1 MPGKKAVAET
11 MKKPNWESI
20 EKSILGKLKPFQ
32 RRTAEWAFSRLYPV
46 DGESGSRRFLV
57 ADEVGLGKTLIAKG
71 IIAMALRHLQ
81 AKVKRI
87 DIVYICSNRDIARQN
102 LSRLRIDG
110 LDGVDFTPHDRLTLL
125 PLVENWHDDNRK
137 SAFRQTG
144 VNMISLTPGTSLELS
159 GGTGLARERALIL
172 LMLKPVC
179 PDISETRLRNMF
191 HFPSE
196 LKGFTR
202 ELQLLTERYFI
213 DPSLQEGFGK
223 AIRRNKKLF
232 AAIHELSESFSR
244 QRSNI
249 DGAAEPYVSARRL
262 IGELRQ
268 TLATVCIDDL
278 EPDLVILDEFQRFAH
293 LLTPSDELAADAE
306 LAQRLF
312 DYSDKNASV
321 KVLLLSATPYQ
332 MYSVVG
338 ERASDQHYAEF
349 VKTSGFLFGND
360 VKSRNAL
367 EGELGSF
374 NSSLFSLHDQT
385 EEQLPKIIALRKS
398 IENRL
403 RDIMVRTD
411 RVNATDQRD
420 AMISTITDPCVI
432 PNTNDIVAYA
442 GLQRIAD
449 KLGQPDL
456 LEYWR
461 SAPYPLSFLSGYG
474 LRTLLERKLSK
485 ADPNFARLL
494 NVPGVFLY
502 PQGVKLGGASEL
514 PNPRIRKLVSDLL
527 DAGMARMLWIPPS
540 LPYYALGG
548 AYAAIGD
555 AARTKR
561 LVFSSWRMVPRA
573 LSVVVSESFVNAVA
587 EMYRAR
593 YGSRPKDASG
603 LLKFAETGGGAF
615 ALRYPCWS
623 LASRIDPRTLSRRM
637 AAASLVPTWNSMVAA
652 CAAELAPEIRKLE
665 RYQNPGNARSDER
678 WYWFAPLLL
687 DRDHFGSEWKQWF
700 RGSGKVRPWLEGS
713 DAIAVLDR
721 QKEELQAEQLS
732 LGRMPDD
739 LPSTIAALAIAG
751 PGVCA
756 LRSLRGTFV
765 NAPSLAS
772 VSAAA
777 AKIANSFQTNFNT
790 HDSAVLIRAV
800 AVDKDA
806 DYWRQVLWYSG
817 EGCLQSVI
825 DEYIHVLVHDKPHK
839 APTDQS
845 EPQEPWDTVAEC
857 IGIALGL
864 KPATLVPDSLDSKD
878 GIYSLISAPVRGG
891 VRHARPLLEDKH
903 ETDREGPTT
912 TGRLRDAFNS
922 PFFPFVLSSTSI
934 GQEGLDFHWYCHAI
948 VHWNLPWSPVD
959 FDQRDGRIHRFKN
972 HAVRKNLAFDLGFEV
987 LQADQHENPW
997 ERVFSLADDRLTRS
1011 GKTMDGMK
1019 PCWLYERG
1027 ELKSPISSAEWF
1039 PNQFGG
1045 VATIERHIPMI
1056 PLSQDQERYD
1066 RLQKS
1071 LAAYRL
1077 VFGQP
1082 RQEDMLRY
1090 LQRHF
1095 TSEQLAVWISD
1106 LAIDLSPP

>member
-1 MPGKKAVAET
+1 MTTRDWG
-11 MKKPNWESI
+11 SI
-20 EKSILGKLKPFQ
+20 EKSVLGKLKPFQ
-32 RRTAEWAFSRLYPV
+32 QSTVDWAFSRLYP
-46 DGESGSRRFLV
+46 DGGEPGSGRFLV

-71 IIAMALRHLQ
+71 IIAKALRHLQ
-81 AKVKRI
+81 TKVKRI

-125 PLVENWHDDNRK
+125 PLVDKRHKDNRA
-137 SAFRQTG
+137 SAFRRTG

-172 LMLKPVC
+172 LMLKFVC
-179 PDISETRLRNMF
+179 PDISETRLRNML

-196 LKGFTR
+196 PKGFVR
-202 ELQLLTERYFI
+202 ELESLAERYI
-213 DPSLQEGFGK
+213 VDPSLQDGFGK
-223 AIRRNKKLF
+223 AVRKNKKLF
-232 AAIHELSESFSR
+232 GAIHELSESFSR
-244 QRSNI
+244 ERKNI
-249 DGAAEPYVSARRL
+249 DGAAEPYVSARKL

-268 TLATVCIDDL
+268 TLATVCIDAL

-293 LLTPSDELAADAE
+293 LLTPSDEQAADAE

-332 MYSVVG
+332 MFSVVG

-360 VKSRNAL
+360 VEARRAL

-374 NSSLFSLHDQT
+374 NASLFSLHDET
-385 EEQLPKIIALRKS
+385 EKQIPRIIALRKS

-403 RDIMVRTD
+403 RNIMVRTD

-420 AMISTITDPCVI
+420 AMISTVTDPRVI
-432 PNTNDIVAYA
+432 PDTSDIVAFA
-442 GLQRIAD
+442 SLQKIAV
-449 KLGQPDL
+449 KLGQADL

-474 LRTLLERKLSK
+474 LQTLLEKKLSH
-485 ADPNFARLL
+485 ADADFDRLL
-494 NVPGVFLY
+494 SVPGVFLP
-502 PQGVKLGGASEL
+502 PQRSEVRTVNEL
-514 PNPRIRKLVSDLL
+514 PNPRVRKLIADLL
-527 DAGMARMLWIPPS
+527 DAGMAKMLWIPPS

-548 AYAAIGD
+548 AYSAVGD

-573 LSVVVSESFVNAVA
+573 LSVVVSQSFVNVVA
-587 EMYRAR
+587 EMYRER
-593 YGSRPKDASG
+593 HGSRPKDFGG

-623 LASRIDPRTLSRRM
+623 LADRIDPIDVSKVV
-637 AAASLVPTWNSMVAA
+637 AEAGKVPSWTSVIGA
-652 CAAELAPEIRKLE
+652 CVQELESDIRKLE
-665 RYQNPGNARSDER
+665 RYQNPDSPRSDER

-687 DRDHFGSEWKQWF
+687 DRDRFGAEWETWF
-700 RGSGKVRPWLEGS
+700 GGSGNAPAWLEGA
-713 DAIAVLDR
+713 DALAVLNHLKR
-721 QKEELQAEQLS
+721 ELHAERIS

-739 LPSTIAALAIAG
+739 LLDTIAALAIAG

-756 LRSLRGTFV
+756 LRSLRRTF
-765 NAPSLAS
+765 AKAASLAS
-772 VSAAA
+772 HSAAA
-777 AKIANSFQTNFNT
+777 SKIANSFQTYFNT

-800 AVDKDA
+800 AEESGS
-806 DYWRQVLWYSG
+806 DYWHQVLRYCG
-817 EGCLQSVI
+817 DGCLQAVI
-825 DEYIHVLVHDKPHK
+825 DEYVHVLVHDKPHK
-839 APTDQS
+839 APSDPS
-845 EPQEPWDTVAEC
+845 EPQEPWDTVADC
-857 IGIALGL
+857 FGIVLGL
-864 KPATLVPDSLDSKD
+864 KPATLVPDSLENKE
-878 GIYSLISAPVRGG
+878 GTYRLVSAPVRGG

-922 PFFPFVLSSTSI
+922 PFLPFVLSSTSI

-948 VHWNLPWSPVD
+948 VHWNLPWNPVD

-972 HAVRKNLAFDLGFEV
+972 HAVRKNLAFDLGYEA
-987 LQADQHENPW
+987 LLACKRLNPW
-997 ERVFSLADDRLTRS
+997 ERVFELADDELIRS
-1011 GKTMDGMK
+1011 NQNMDGMK
-1019 PCWLYERG
+1019 PCWIYERDK
-1027 ELKSPISSAEWF
+1027 LKSQMPQAEWF
-1039 PNQFGG
+1039 SNQFGG
-1045 VATIERHIPMI
+1045 AATIERHIPMI
-1056 PLSQDQERYD
+1056 PMSQDEERYD

-1090 LQRHF
+1090 LRQHF
-1095 TSEQLAVWISD
+1095 TPDQLDAWIRD
-1106 LAIDLSPP
+1106 LAIDLSPAHQLGD

>member
-1 MPGKKAVAET
+1 MITPD
-11 MKKPNWESI
+11 WDSI
-20 EKSILGKLKPFQ
+20 EESVLGKLKPFQ
-32 RRTAEWAFSRLYPV
+32 QRTADWAFSRLYP
-46 DGESGSRRFLV
+46 DGGEMGSRRFLV

-71 IIAMALRHLQ
+71 IIAKALRHLQ
-81 AKVKRI
+81 ARVKRI

-125 PLVENWHDDNRK
+125 PLVENWHNDNRT
-137 SAFRQTG
+137 SAFRRTG

-179 PDISETRLRNMF
+179 PDISETRLRNML

-196 LKGFTR
+196 LKGFNR
-202 ELQLLTERYFI
+202 ELEVLREWYFI
-213 DPSLQEGFGK
+213 DPSLQDGFGK
-223 AIRRNKKLF
+223 AVRKNKKLF
-232 AAIHELSESFSR
+232 GAIHELSESFSR
-244 QRSNI
+244 ERKNI
-249 DGAAEPYVSARRL
+249 DGAAEPYVSARKL

-268 TLATVCIDDL
+268 TLATVCIDAL

-293 LLTPSDELAADAE
+293 LLTPSDEQAADAE

-312 DYSDKNASV
+312 DYSNKNASV

-332 MYSVVG
+332 MFSVVG

-360 VKSRNAL
+360 VEAKRAL

-374 NSSLFSLHDQT
+374 NASLFSLHDQT

-398 IENRL
+398 IESRL
-403 RDIMVRTD
+403 RNIMVRTD

-420 AMISTITDPCVI
+420 AMISTVTNPRVI
-432 PNTNDIVAYA
+432 PNTSDIVAYA
-442 GLQRIAD
+442 SLQKIAV
-449 KLGQPDL
+449 KLGQADL

-474 LRTLLERKLSK
+474 LQTLLERKLSH
-485 ADPNFARLL
+485 ADTDFDRLL
-494 NVPGVFLY
+494 SVPGVFLP
-502 PQGVKLGGASEL
+502 PQRSKVRTVNDL
-514 PNPRIRKLVSDLL
+514 PNPRLRKLVADLL
-527 DAGMARMLWIPPS
+527 DAGMAKMLWIPPS

-548 AYAAIGD
+548 AYSAVGD

-561 LVFSSWRMVPRA
+561 LVFSSWRMVPRS
-573 LSVVVSESFVNAVA
+573 LSVIVSESFVNAVA
-587 EMYRAR
+587 EMYRGQ
-593 YGSRPKDASG
+593 YGSRPKDVSG

-623 LASRIDPRTLSRRM
+623 LADRIDPIAVSKVVAETGKVPSFSSVIGACGQEI
-637 AAASLVPTWNSMVAA
+637 AAD
-652 CAAELAPEIRKLE
+652 IRKLE
-665 RYQNPGNARSDER
+665 RYQNPDNPRSDER

-687 DRDHFGSEWKQWF
+687 DRDRFGAEWETWF
-700 RGSGKVRPWLEGS
+700 GGSGNSPPWLEGA
-713 DAIAVLDR
+713 DAFAVLNHLR
-721 QKEELQAEQLS
+721 QELQAERIS

-739 LPSTIAALAIAG
+739 LLDTLAALAIAG

-756 LRSLRGTFV
+756 LRSLRRTF
-765 NAPSLAS
+765 AKAASLAS
-772 VSAAA
+772 SSAAA
-777 AKIANSFQTNFNT
+777 AKIANSFQTYFNT

-800 AVDKDA
+800 AKETGA
-806 DYWRQVLWYSG
+806 DYWRQVLEYCG
-817 EGCLQSVI
+817 EGCLQAVI
-825 DEYIHVLVHDKPHK
+825 DEYVHVLVHDKPHK
-839 APTDQS
+839 TPSDPS
-845 EPQEPWDTVAEC
+845 EPQKPWDTIAEC
-857 IGIALGL
+857 FGIALGL
-864 KPATLVPDSLDSKD
+864 KPATLVPDSLESKE
-878 GIYSLISAPVRGG
+878 GTYRLVSAPVRGG

-948 VHWNLPWSPVD
+948 VHWNLPWNPVD

-972 HAVRKNLAFDLGFEV
+972 HAVRKNLAFDLGFEA
-987 LQADQHENPW
+987 LLAGQRLNPW
-997 ERVFSLADDRLTRS
+997 ELVFELADDRLIRS
-1011 GKTMDGMK
+1011 SQTMDGMK

-1027 ELKSPISSAEWF
+1027 ELKSQIPQAEWF

-1045 VATIERHIPMI
+1045 AATIERHIPMI
-1056 PLSQDQERYD
+1056 PMSQDEERYD

-1082 RQEDMLRY
+1082 RQEDMLHY
-1090 LQRHF
+1090 LRRHF
-1095 TSEQLAVWISD
+1095 TSEQLAGWISD

>member
-1 MPGKKAVAET
+1 MITPD
-11 MKKPNWESI
+11 WDSI
-20 EKSILGKLKPFQ
+20 EESVLGKLKPFR
-32 RRTAEWAFSRLYPV
+32 RRTADWAFSRLYP
-46 DGESGSRRFLV
+46 DGADPGSRRFLV

-71 IIAMALRHLQ
+71 IIAKALRHLQ

-125 PLVENWHDDNRK
+125 PLVENWHNDNRT
-137 SAFRQTG
+137 SAFRRTG

-179 PDISETRLRNMF
+179 PDISETRLRNML

-196 LKGFTR
+196 LKGFNR
-202 ELQLLTERYFI
+202 ELEVLKEWYFI
-213 DPSLQEGFGK
+213 DPSLQDGFGK
-223 AIRRNKKLF
+223 AVRKNKKLLG
-232 AAIHELSESFSR
+232 AIHELSESFSR

-249 DGAAEPYVSARRL
+249 DGAAEPYVSARKL

-268 TLATVCIDDL
+268 TLATVCIDAL

-293 LLTPSDELAADAE
+293 LLTPSEEQAADAE

-332 MYSVVG
+332 MFSVVG

-360 VKSRNAL
+360 VDAKSAL

-374 NSSLFSLHDQT
+374 NASLFSLHDQT

-398 IENRL
+398 IEGRL
-403 RDIMVRTD
+403 RNIMVRTD

-420 AMISTITDPCVI
+420 AMISTVTDPRVL
-432 PNTNDIVAYA
+432 PNTSDIVAYA
-442 GLQRIAD
+442 SLQKISV
-449 KLGQPDL
+449 KLGQTDL

-474 LRTLLERKLSK
+474 LQALLEKKLSQS
-485 ADPNFARLL
+485 DPDFDRLL
-494 NVPGVFLY
+494 SVPGVLL
-502 PQGVKLGGASEL
+502 PSRRAKGRTIDDL
-514 PNPRIRKLVSDLL
+514 PNPRLRKLIADLL
-527 DAGMARMLWIPPS
+527 GAGMAKMLWIPPS
-540 LPYYALGG
+540 MPYYALGG
-548 AYAAIGD
+548 AYSAVGN

-573 LSVVVSESFVNAVA
+573 LSVIVSESFVNAVA
-587 EMYRAR
+587 EMYQERH
-593 YGSRPKDASG
+593 GSRPG
-603 LLKFAETGGGAF
+603 ELGMLLKFAETGGGAF

-623 LASRIDPRTLSRRM
+623 LADKMDPIHVSKWVE
-637 AAASLVPTWNSMVAA
+637 ASGQVPTWTAMIGA
-652 CAAELAPEIRKLE
+652 CGQQLATELRKLE
-665 RYQNPGNARSDER
+665 RYQNPDNLRSDER

-687 DRDHFGSEWKQWF
+687 DRDRYGAEWKTWF
-700 RGSGKVRPWLEGS
+700 GGSGRVPSWLEGA
-713 DAIAVLDR
+713 DALPVLDR
-721 QKEELQAEQLS
+721 LQEELQTDQLS

-739 LPSTIAALAIAG
+739 LLDTIAALAIAG

-756 LRSLRGTFV
+756 LRSLRRTIA
-765 NAPSLAS
+765 NAAS
-772 VSAAA
+772 FASISAAA
-777 AKIANSFQTNFNT
+777 AKIANALQTNFNT
-790 HDSAVLIRAV
+790 HDSTVLIRAV
-800 AVDKDA
+800 AAEKDA
-806 DYWRQVLWYSG
+806 DYWRQVLWYCG
-817 EGCLQSVI
+817 EGCLQAVI
-825 DEYIHVLVHDKPHK
+825 DEYVHVLIHDKPHK
-839 APTDQS
+839 TPNDPS

-857 IGIALGL
+857 FGIALGL
-864 KPATLVPDSLDSKD
+864 KPAILVPDSLECKEGPSRLV
-878 GIYSLISAPVRGG
+878 STPVRGG

-903 ETDREGPTT
+903 ETEREAPTT

-922 PFFPFVLSSTSI
+922 PFLPFVLSSTSI

-948 VHWNLPWSPVD
+948 VHWNLPWNPVD

-987 LQADQHENPW
+987 LQAGQHQNPW
-997 ERVFSLADDRLTRS
+997 ERVFEVARDRLTSS
-1011 GKTMDGMK
+1011 GQDMDGMK
-1019 PCWLYERG
+1019 PCWIHERG
-1027 ELKSPISSAEWF
+1027 RLESPIQKAEWF
-1039 PNQFGG
+1039 ANQFGRA
-1045 VATIERHIPMI
+1045 ATIERHIPMI
-1056 PLSQDQERYD
+1056 PMSQDEERYD

-1082 RQEDMLRY
+1082 RQEDMLHY
-1090 LQRHF
+1090 LHRHF